1 MSDDVSLEPLFN
13 NGRPSAAGGG
23 GARVTSIEEIGAV
36 SNRAAASVTAT
47 PQEITIGANKNSIE
61 IENSG
66 SKIIYYGGSGVNS
79 TNGLRLFPN
88 AKKTFAKVKGDFSI
102 FLVCAAGDTSTRRIA
117 EFT

>member
-1 MSDDVSLEPLFN
+1 MSSDKSLEPLLN
-13 NGRPSAAGGG
+13 QGRSSAAGGG
-23 GARVTSIEEIGAV
+23 GARVTSIEEIGKV
-36 SNRAAASVTAT
+36 SNRTAATVNSNA
-47 PQEITIGANKNSIE
+47 QEITIGANKNSIE
-61 IENSG
+61 IENTG

-102 FLVCAAGDTSTRRIA
+102 FLVCADGETSTRRIA